1 MSDDIVYELSSDCRC
16 TETDDDGNELKD
28 DNGYPL
34 AADYCHGCYE
44 DDLLNTE
51 CEVVMPWLKAN
62 DIAEHDH
69 IHISVNR
76 ATWRNV
82 DGYGVGKATMESIL
96 KLLTF
101 DGDWTLKFT
110 YDGDKTLTAQRW
122 SHDEPTGTGI
132 FNFRLATEEEV
143 EQWRYR

>member
-1 MSDDIVYELSSDCRC
+1 MSEDIVYELSNNCRC
-16 TETDDDGNELKD
+16 TATDDDGNELKD
-28 DNGYPL
+28 ENGYTI
-34 AADYCHGCYE
+34 AANYCDGCWE
-44 DDLLNTE
+44 DDLLNTKY
-51 CEVVMPWLKAN
+51 EVVMPWLKAN
-62 DIAEHDH
+62 DIAEHDY

-76 ATWRNV
+76 ATWQNV

-101 DGDWTLKFT
+101 DGDWTLKLT

-122 SHDEPTGTGI
+122 SHDEPMGTGI

-143 EQWRYR
+143 EEWQYR